1 MAKEMDKKVTIQSGG
16 GEQGKEPP
24 TERPK
29 MGASKKANHVVQYVP
44 NKGSDIF
51 IQSFTLFVQEVNED
65 PAGCHQESEEQA
77 DGDFLHRD
85 TLQEEGVH
93 YHTVYIIIKSRSS
106 RPTLRK
112 KEL

>member
-1 MAKEMDKKVTIQSGG
+1 
-16 GEQGKEPP
+16 
-24 TERPK
+24 
-29 MGASKKANHVVQYVP
+29 MGASKKVNQVIQYVP

-93 YHTVYIIIKSRSS
+93 YHTVYIIIKSRSL

>member
-1 MAKEMDKKVTIQSGG
+1 
-16 GEQGKEPP
+16 
-24 TERPK
+24 
-29 MGASKKANHVVQYVP
+29 MGLVANQ
-44 NKGSDIF
+44 NSDFCFFWDTLIF